1 MGQQAR
7 EQWGTRAGFL
17 MAAIGSAIGLGNIW
31 RFPYVAYDNGG
42 GAFLIPYLI
51 ALLTAGIPL
60 LILEYS
66 IGHRYRSS
74 APLSYRRIYR
84 PAEAIGWWQ
93 VAICFVIASY
103 YAVIVAWAIRY
114 SWFSIGQ
121 QWGDDPNGFFFEE
134 FLQISDTPG
143 MVSGF
148 VSGVAWPLIAVWVV
162 VLGILA
168 LGVRKGIEKAN
179 KVFIPLLVVLFVLL
193 VAQSLTLEG
202 ASEGLNA
209 LFTPDWSAMLDGGVW
224 IAAYGQIFFS
234 LSIGFAIM
242 VTYASYLK
250 RKTDLTGT
258 ALTAGFANSSFE
270 LLAGIGVFAALGFMA
285 NAAGTGVDEV
295 AASGIGLAFV
305 AFPQIISTLP
315 FGGAL
320 FGLLFFVSLVIAG
333 ITSLISIVQVI
344 ISAVQDRTGLARV
357 PTVLLVGG
365 ATAVASILLFPTHEG
380 LYILDSFDHFIN
392 QYGIA
397 MAGLVMILVFGW
409 LVRRLPVF
417 ERHANAVSTIRLDR
431 WWKVALGGIT
441 PILLGFMMWD
451 SLRSELTSN
460 YEDYPDQFLL
470 VAGWGV
476 AIGAIVFG
484 IIVACFPWKRAD
496 AIARAD
502 AERLAGAEDAEVPP
516 ELDAPDRITATDAEA
531 GDNTKEGDR

>member
-93 VAICFVIASY
+93 VAICFVIAVY

-114 SWFSIGQ
+114 AGFSIGQ

-202 ASEGLNA
+202 AAEGLNA

-285 NAAGTGVDEV
+285 HSAGTGVDEV

-357 PTVLLVGG
+357 PTVLIVGG

-409 LVRRLPVF
+409 LLRRLPVF

-451 SLRSELTSN
+451 SLRSELASN

-502 AERLAGAEDAEVPP
+502 AERLAGSEDAEVPP
-516 ELDAPDRITATDAEA
+516 ELDAPDRITATDSEA

>member
-93 VAICFVIASY
+93 VAICFVIAVY

-114 SWFSIGQ
+114 AGFSIGQ

-285 NAAGTGVDEV
+285 HSAGTGVDEV

>member
-93 VAICFVIASY
+93 VAICFVIAVY

-114 SWFSIGQ
+114 AGFSIGQ

-148 VSGVAWPLIAVWVV
+148 VAGVAWPLIAVWVV

-285 NAAGTGVDEV
+285 HSAGTGVDEV

-357 PTVLLVGG
+357 PTVLIVGG

-431 WWKVALGGIT
+431 WWKVVLGGVT

-451 SLRSELTSN
+451 SLRSELASN

-502 AERLAGAEDAEVPP
+502 AERLAGSEDAEVPP
-516 ELDAPDRITATDAEA
+516 ELDAPDRITATDTEA

>member
-93 VAICFVIASY
+93 VAICFVIAVY

-114 SWFSIGQ
+114 AGFSIGQ

-357 PTVLLVGG
+357 PTVLIVGG

>member
-93 VAICFVIASY
+93 VAICFVIAVY

-114 SWFSIGQ
+114 AGFSIGQ

>member
-93 VAICFVIASY
+93 VAICFVIAVY

-114 SWFSIGQ
+114 AGFSIGQ

-357 PTVLLVGG
+357 PTVLIVGG

-409 LVRRLPVF
+409 LLRRLPVF

-451 SLRSELTSN
+451 SLRSELASN

-502 AERLAGAEDAEVPP
+502 AERLAGSEDAEVPP